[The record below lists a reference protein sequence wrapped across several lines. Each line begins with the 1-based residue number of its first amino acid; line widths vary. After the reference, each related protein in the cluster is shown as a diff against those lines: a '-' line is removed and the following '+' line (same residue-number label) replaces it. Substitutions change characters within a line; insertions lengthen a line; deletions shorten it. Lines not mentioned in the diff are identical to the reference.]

1 MSKLI
6 VVCGL
11 GGSGKTTTAK
21 ELPKQLNI
29 ACLHKDKIKS
39 AVHDVLDLLTPKA
52 LNLLLKFTEDQI
64 SNGVDLIIEG
74 PFNFEEDAE
83 IFEKWQEKFKIN
95 LFFAICSAN
104 NHTRKERILS
114 RERHA
119 CHQEADEKLLSQI
132 ETKSFDYSIMPGKH
146 INVVIN
152 KPTEE
157 IVKDITKQIFFN

>member
-21 ELPKQLNI
+21 ELSKQLNI
-29 ACLHKDKIKS
+29 VCLHKDKIK
-39 AVHDVLDLLTPKA
+39 ATVHDVLDVLTPKA
-52 LNLLLKFTEDQI
+52 LNLLLKFTEEQI

-74 PFNFEEDAE
+74 PFNFKEDAA
-83 IFEKWQEKFKIN
+83 IFEKWQEKFKVN
-95 LFFAICSAN
+95 LFFVICSADN
-104 NHTRKERILS
+104 ITRKDRVLS

-132 ETKSFDYSIMPGKH
+132 ETESFDYSVMPGKH
-146 INVVIN
+146 INITTN

-157 IVKDITKQIFFN
+157 IIKSIIA